1 MITVEKSDFYNMY
14 REDSKPTAAGNFE
27 QPQNSIV
34 NLWWMVNTLQ
44 ISFQEQGMV

>member
-1 MITVEKSDFYNMY
+1 MITVQGRDFCNMY
-14 REDSKPTAAGNFE
+14 QEDLKPTAAGNFE

-44 ISFQEQGMV
+44 ISFQVQGMV